1 EVFEGNRGKLGPND
15 PDTLYSKIGLAI
27 VYHHQGKHD
36 RAETMLKEVL
46 EVTRSKPSA
55 LLEEATSKHELAGVY
70 VKQRKYDQ
78 ADKLYREALD
88 VLPRFGPAWPVTHS
102 AKNSL
107 ARVYHRQ
114 NRYARAEKLYREAL
128 AGLTDTLRGDH
139 PTTLTVKQNLA
150 DMYSEQE

>member
-1 EVFEGNRGKLGPND
+1 GTAYVGLGEYRQAQVHLERSIALRTAYLDADHTDTLDSKFFLGWLFFEQAKYPQAESLFREVFEGNRGKLGPND
-15 PDTLYSKIGLAI
+15 PDTLYSKIGVAI

-78 ADKLYREALD
+78 AEKLYREALD
-88 VLPRFGPAWPVTHS
+88 VFSRFGP
-102 AKNSL
+102 
-107 ARVYHRQ
+107 
-114 NRYARAEKLYREAL
+114 
-128 AGLTDTLRGDH
+128 D
-139 PTTLTVKQNLA
+139 
-150 DMYSEQE
+150 